1 MRRLRLAHFG
11 LGALVGFA
19 ACAANEDVPAPLI
32 ASIVPDHATSGAIV
46 MIAGSYF
53 CQRPN
58 NGQEDPICDTAGT
71 VEFGTTPGV
80 ATTWADNAI
89 MVEVPNGGPTEVSVT
104 VIAAGRIS
112 NAVSFRID

>member
-1 MRRLRLAHFG
+1 MRRLRV
-11 LGALVGFA
+11 ALVAFVGLA

-53 CQRPN
+53 CQRPD
-58 NGQEDPICDTAGT
+58 NGQEDPTCDTAGT

-80 ATTWADNAI
+80 ATTWADDAI
-89 MVEVPNGGPTEVSVT
+89 MVEVPNGGPTKVSVT

-112 NAVSFRID
+112 NAVSFTID